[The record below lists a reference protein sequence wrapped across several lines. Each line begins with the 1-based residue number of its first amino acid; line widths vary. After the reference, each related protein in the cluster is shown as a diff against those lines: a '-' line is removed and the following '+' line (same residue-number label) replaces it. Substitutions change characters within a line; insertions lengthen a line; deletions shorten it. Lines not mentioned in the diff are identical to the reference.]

1 MHRMRPRQFA
11 RTCLAASLAACTVT
25 AGASMRQSPAM
36 ARVLDAARAEVASCA
51 TPGLALAVV
60 HRGQLV
66 FAQGLGVASVE
77 SPSAVSADTGFQVG
91 SVGKMLTAAAVLAAV
106 DDGRLSLGAPVAAVV
121 RGLDPVIAALT
132 PHQLLS
138 QTSGLRDMPGEHGE
152 QGEDA
157 HLRFARSLRAADR
170 LMAPGQVFS
179 YSNIGYSLAGLAAAE
194 AYGTAYAD
202 LMAARVFGPLGMRR
216 STLRPMEAMTWPVA
230 VGHRRGP
237 DGFSVVRPL
246 ANDTRLAPAGYAWST
261 AADLARFAVSLLA
274 DRQRLEAMTTRYAS
288 IPLLFGGADYGY
300 GLILYASRGVRV
312 AEHAGSMPGYAAV
325 VRLVPEHGF
334 AVIALANAET
344 PALRTADAAMEA
356 FLPLQPSSPLPAD
369 EPAVPMTP
377 DDMAAYAGRYE
388 NRGTFVLSVEQATL
402 VLRQNDGA
410 PLPVTRVGP
419 DRFVA
424 AGPNGRPRLRFL
436 LAPAE
441 GSRPAIL
448 RFALWAY
455 RKVS

>member
-1 MHRMRPRQFA
+1 MHRMRPRQVA
-11 RTCLAASLAACTVT
+11 RTFVVATLAACTAS
-25 AGASMRQSPAM
+25 AGGSMRQSPAM
-36 ARVLDAARAEVASCA
+36 ARVLDVARAEVASGA
-51 TPGLALAVV
+51 MPGLALAVV

-66 FAQGLGVASVE
+66 LAQGLGVASVE
-77 SPSAVSADTGFQVG
+77 SASVVTPDTVFQVG

-106 DDGRLSLGAPVAAVV
+106 DEGRLSLAAPIGGVV

-157 HLRFARSLRAADR
+157 HLRFARSLGAPDR
-170 LMAPGQVFS
+170 LMVPGQVFS

-194 AYGTAYAD
+194 ADGTTYAG
-202 LMAARVFGPLGMRR
+202 LMAARVFGPRGMRR
-216 STLRPMEAMTWPVA
+216 STLRPMEAITWPLA
-230 VGHRRGP
+230 VGHRRSS

-246 ANDTRLAPAGYAWST
+246 ANDTRLSPAGYAWST
-261 AADLARFAVSLLA
+261 AADLGRFAVSLLA
-274 DRQRLEAMTTRYAS
+274 DRQRLEAMTTRHGS

-312 AEHAGSMPGYAAV
+312 AEHAGSMPGYAAL

-356 FLPLQPSSPLPAD
+356 FLPLQPPSPLPAD
-369 EPAVPMTP
+369 GPAVPMTP
-377 DDMAAYAGRYE
+377 EEMAVYAGRYE
-388 NRGTFVLSVEQATL
+388 NRGVFVLSVEEARL
-402 VLRQNDGA
+402 VLRQNDGP
-410 PLPVTRVGP
+410 PLPVTRVGTN
-419 DRFVA
+419 RFVA
-424 AGPNGRPRLRFL
+424 SGENGRPRLRFL
-436 LAPAE
+436 LTPAD

-448 RFALWAY
+448 QFALWAY
-455 RKVS
+455 PKVS